1 MHRPNCL
8 RGLTEGDDEL
18 QKSMCFKPI
27 YMTKKNPKNQEMC
40 VYSSMLL
47 RRDLPGRI
55 LETVVAS
62 KRPAGSEAVKQE
74 EDLLLLC
81 AGLFY
86 IFSMYI

>member
-1 MHRPNCL
+1 
-8 RGLTEGDDEL
+8 
-18 QKSMCFKPI
+18 
-27 YMTKKNPKNQEMC
+27 MC

-62 KRPAGSEAVKQE
+62 ERPAGSEAVKQE
-74 EDLLLLC
+74 EDLLLLR

-86 IFSMYI
+86 IFSMCI